1 MLQRAVVIGWA
12 RWTVAVRAHP
22 TLSRCSWG
30 RRFVLAV
37 LLGLSGVSLGHG
49 APGDLDSTFGSGGI
63 AITFGP
69 SDRANA
75 LIQQPDGK
83 LVVAGDSSGDGINH
97 ILLVRYHPHGSVD
110 AAFGPGGKVTTTIG
124 SGSRANALIQQPD
137 SKLVVAGVS
146 IPLTGGSSDVLLVR
160 YLPNG
165 QQDATFGAG
174 GVVTTDFGASE
185 GATALALQPDGKLVV
200 AGESGISQPQNTILA
215 RYHPNGSL
223 DESFG
228 VGGKVSINLGGVG
241 NIPNLQ
247 PSVSALL
254 LQADGKLVVTGSWVN
269 RVTPSNLFVARFQ
282 PDGNLDPTFGQ
293 AGAVIFFEG
302 SGGQAP
308 SSAGRAIIQ
317 QPDGRLVVAGF
328 RQEPSSM
335 SAGTLL
341 VSFLP
346 DGELDPAFGMGGMVM
361 TNVGVPAFSNALIQ
375 QPDGKLVS
383 AGNVAGGPID
393 MLLAR
398 YLPDGRLDPAFGT
411 AGIVITDVGGTERPS
426 ALLQQPD
433 GTLVVAGSFGPT
445 TLPGST
451 SNESAILLARYQ
463 ALGCSLADLEPCIA
477 RLESFVT
484 DVYLAALVRTPDT
497 SELSYWVD
505 VLATEPTP
513 DTVRGMLHVVFDG
526 PEFRRR
532 PVNPWQY
539 VEALYQAML
548 GRDPAPSELD
558 WWVQAVLDRFNTL
571 LPEFVESSE
580 FQRLVPSCRDQA
592 AVTLLVGRL
601 YQQVLRRVASAAELA
616 WWAQDIITW
625 CALEDAVETFFN
637 TDEYL
642 GMPRTLTDHVTVLY
656 RALLA
661 REPDTGGL
669 AWWVD
674 DLAEQ
679 LAAIEDDLMASPEF
693 EASVYRL
700 FP

>member
-1 MLQRAVVIGWA
+1 MLQRAVVIGCA
-12 RWTVAVRAHP
+12 RWTVAVKAHP

-37 LLGLSGVSLGHG
+37 LLGLSGVGLGHG
-49 APGDLDSTFGSGGI
+49 APGDLDLTFGSGGI

-200 AGESGISQPQNTILA
+200 AGASGISQSQNTILA
-215 RYHPNGSL
+215 RYHPDGSL

-228 VGGKVSINLGGVG
+228 VGGKVSVNLGGVG

-302 SGGQAP
+302 SGGSAP
-308 SSAGRAIIQ
+308 SSAGRAVIQ

-328 RQEPSSM
+328 RQEPSST

-341 VSFLP
+341 VRFLP
-346 DGELDPAFGMGGMVM
+346 DGEPDP
-361 TNVGVPAFSNALIQ
+361 T
-375 QPDGKLVS
+375 
-383 AGNVAGGPID
+383 
-393 MLLAR
+393 
-398 YLPDGRLDPAFGT
+398 FGT
-411 AGIVITDVGGTERPS
+411 GGIVITE
-426 ALLQQPD
+426 
-433 GTLVVAGSFGPT
+433 
-445 TLPGST
+445 
-451 SNESAILLARYQ
+451 
-463 ALGCSLADLEPCIA
+463 
-477 RLESFVT
+477 
-484 DVYLAALVRTPDT
+484 
-497 SELSYWVD
+497 
-505 VLATEPTP
+505 
-513 DTVRGMLHVVFDG
+513 
-526 PEFRRR
+526 RRR
-532 PVNPWQY
+532 
-539 VEALYQAML
+539 
-548 GRDPAPSELD
+548 
-558 WWVQAVLDRFNTL
+558 
-571 LPEFVESSE
+571 SSI
-580 FQRLVPSCRDQA
+580 FQRPHPATGRQTRDRGTGSRGTCRHA
-592 AVTLLVGRL
+592 AG
-601 YQQVLRRVASAAELA
+601 
-616 WWAQDIITW
+616 
-625 CALEDAVETFFN
+625 ALPA
-637 TDEYL
+637 
-642 GMPRTLTDHVTVLY
+642 
-656 RALLA
+656 
-661 REPDTGGL
+661 
-669 AWWVD
+669 
-674 DLAEQ
+674 
-679 LAAIEDDLMASPEF
+679 
-693 EASVYRL
+693 
-700 FP
+700 